1 MNRRTVIIVIFF
13 VFGLGVLFYEQK
25 KEEKIEGSFITG
37 ESGQEDNSDS
47 RATGPVS
54 QTDSKA
60 ANDIVT
66 AYICGAVS
74 KPGVYELEEGARV
87 GDAISMAGGFT
98 LEADEVYLNLAEPVA
113 DGSKIYVPT
122 VEETDEK
129 GYLPIDGSSDESS
142 SPVVNINTAGEDMLT
157 SLPGIGQSKAKSIV
171 EYRESNGKFLSIED
185 IKNVSGIGERLFEQI
200 KELITV

>member
-13 VFGLGVLFYEQK
+13 IFGLGVLFYEQK

-37 ESGQEDNSDS
+37 ESNQEDYTDS

-60 ANDIVT
+60 ADVIIT
-66 AYICGAVS
+66 AYVCGAVS

-87 GDAISMAGGFT
+87 SDAVNMAGGFT
-98 LEADEVYLNLAEPVA
+98 LEADEIYLNLAEPVM

-122 VEETDEK
+122 LEETSEK
-129 GYLPIDGSSDESS
+129 GYFPIDGTLDESS
-142 SPVVNINTAGEDMLT
+142 SSKINVNTAGEDMLT
-157 SLPGIGQSKAKSIV
+157 SLPGIGQSKAKAIV
-171 EYRESNGKFLSIED
+171 EYRENNGKFLSIED
-185 IKNVSGIGERLFEQI
+185 IKNVSGIGDRLFEQI